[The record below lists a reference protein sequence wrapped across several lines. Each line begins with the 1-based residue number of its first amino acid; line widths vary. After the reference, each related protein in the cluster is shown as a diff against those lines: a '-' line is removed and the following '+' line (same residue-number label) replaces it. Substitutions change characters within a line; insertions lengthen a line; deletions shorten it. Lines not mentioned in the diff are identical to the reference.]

1 MNKKVNTLLFILGA
15 TLFNI
20 LVTLLSFILLSVL
33 FVTFLMPILP
43 EAAVNVAF
51 SLFFIAA
58 IAIAFIVYRVVLN
71 KITNK
76 IKFEDYFDP
85 ILRGRR
91 PPPKRKSD

>member
-1 MNKKVNTLLFILGA
+1 
-15 TLFNI
+15 
-20 LVTLLSFILLSVL
+20 
-33 FVTFLMPILP
+33 
-43 EAAVNVAF
+43 VAF